1 MIPPI
6 LTVDS
11 VSKSYGGKP
20 AVAAAS
26 LRLQPGK
33 VTALLGPSGCGKS
46 TLLRLIAGL
55 DFADAGIISLGG
67 RVLAG
72 PGVFTPPEAR
82 GVGLVFQDFALFPHL
97 SVLDNVGYGLRGASR
112 EQRKVTALKQLKAVR
127 LEDRAGDFPHM
138 LSGGEQQRVALA
150 RALAPGPAALLLDEP
165 FSGLDAHLK
174 SEVRADLLTTVRGA
188 NAAVLVVTHDAA
200 EAMLMADEL
209 VLMVDGRVV
218 QAGAPQD
225 CYRRP
230 ASPQAAR
237 LLGEVNLLPG
247 QVSGGVVA
255 TAFGDLP
262 APGLPDG
269 PAQVVIRTE
278 AATLGAPG
286 VLAQVV
292 RAGFGGAFHELGLEC
307 AGQHLRLRITTDPP
321 PLGATVEVRL
331 DPDHASVFPA
341 DGDNALRDR
350 SWTSPGDWQLNSAG
364 R

>member
-1 MIPPI
+1 MIPAI
-6 LTVDS
+6 LTVDG

-20 AVAAAS
+20 AVSTAS
-26 LRLQPGK
+26 LRLEPGK

-55 DFADAGIISLGG
+55 DVADAGVISLGG
-67 RVLAG
+67 RILAG

-97 SVLDNVGYGLRGASR
+97 SVLDNVGYGLRGAAW
-112 EQRKVTALKQLKAVR
+112 EQRRATALKHLAAVR
-127 LEDRAGDFPHM
+127 LADRAGAFPHM
-138 LSGGEQQRVALA
+138 LSGGEQQRVALV

-174 SEVRADLLTTVRGA
+174 SEVRSDLLTTLHSA

-209 VLMVDGRVV
+209 VLMVGGRIV
-218 QAGAPQD
+218 QTGPPQD

-237 LLGEVNLLPG
+237 LLGEVSLLPG

-255 TAFGDLP
+255 TVFGDLP

-269 PAQVVIRTE
+269 PAQGAIRPE
-278 AATLGAPG
+278 AAILGGSG
-286 VLAQVV
+286 VQARVV
-292 RAGFGGAFHELGLEC
+292 GHGFGGAFHELELER
-307 AGQHLRLRITTDPP
+307 AGQRLRLRVAMAPP

-331 DPDHASVFPA
+331 DPDQASVFPA
-341 DGDNALRDR
+341 DSDHAVRDR
-350 SWTSPGDWQLNSAG
+350 S
-364 R
+364 